1 MSTPANP
8 LSLAH
13 WRRSMAQLYADVRM
27 ASADPERAS
36 DAFRTGRDRLFR
48 EHADSP
54 IPHVHRSHWRGASWF
69 PYDAWWRINGVVKP
83 LASRSTFE
91 MALAADGVT
100 RFTRVA
106 NVEFALRGVEYLLAL
121 YWLEGY
127 GGGLWL
133 PFGDLTNG
141 TSTYGGGRYLYDT
154 IKGADL
160 GASATEFVVD
170 FNFAYNPSCTYDDR
184 WSCPLPPAE
193 NRLSIEV
200 AAGERVMDLE
210 DLTG

>member
-1 MSTPANP
+1 MSTPGNP
-8 LSLAH
+8 VSLAH
-13 WRRSMAQLYADVRM
+13 WRRTMAELYADVRA

-36 DAFRTGRDRLFR
+36 DVFRAARDRLFR
-48 EHADSP
+48 EHDDSP
-54 IPHVHRSHWRGASWF
+54 IPYVHRSRWRGASWF
-69 PYDAWWRINGVVKP
+69 PYDARWRITGVVKP
-83 LASRSTFE
+83 IARRSTFE
-91 MALAADGVT
+91 MALAADGAT

-106 NVEFALRGVEYLLAL
+106 TVEFVVRGVGYALAL

-133 PFGDLTNG
+133 PFGDSSNG

-160 GASATEFVVD
+160 GASATEFVLD
-170 FNFAYNPSCTYDDR
+170 FNFAYNPSCTYDER

-193 NRLSIEV
+193 NKLQLEV
-200 AAGERVMDLE
+200 SAGERVIDLE